1 MAVVRAA
8 AGAVSLG
15 RCTPEWTERW
25 ETSRMRLRERRGE
38 GAGAG
43 EDETEAGAGAET
55 GAGDPGAGAGARR
68 EVEDT
73 EANVRTKVWISC

>member
-25 ETSRMRLRERRGE
+25 ETSRMRSRERRG
-38 GAGAG
+38 GAEIG
-43 EDETEAGAGAET
+43 EDETEAGAGAEI
-55 GAGDPGAGAGARR
+55 GAGDPEAGAGARR

-73 EANVRTKVWISC
+73 EASVRTKVWISC